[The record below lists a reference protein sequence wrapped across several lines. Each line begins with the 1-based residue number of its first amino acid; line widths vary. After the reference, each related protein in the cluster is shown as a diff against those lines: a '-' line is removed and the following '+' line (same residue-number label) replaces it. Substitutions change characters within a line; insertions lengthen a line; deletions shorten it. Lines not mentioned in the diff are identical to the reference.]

1 VFINPTLKTVYNGPG
16 NYKQC
21 PTRAGPLCSPSASFT
36 PLTTYF
42 PAPSLPAAAVR
53 MFTLYLRERSLPLSH
68 QNLTGPGIPSIV
80 HDQNTCRGPSS
91 ERAFTTLCCSSIL
104 SDGTGSRAHNSRLL
118 GHFPADLSHTAGRGS
133 FETIIHQN
141 HRPLPSL
148 GVPLFAYCHGKPL
161 LKDFSW
167 RHRPL
172 FTPPRGWTSR
182 FRHSYRIGG
191 VLGLLALH
199 VAPEC
204 IMKLG
209 G

>member
-1 VFINPTLKTVYNGPG
+1 M
-16 NYKQC
+16 
-21 PTRAGPLCSPSASFT
+21 PSASFT
-36 PLTTYF
+36 PLITYF

-53 MFTLYLRERSLPLSH
+53 MFTLYLRERSLPLSSKFDGGLESLH
-68 QNLTGPGIPSIV
+68 LYMIRT
-80 HDQNTCRGPSS
+80 TCRGPSS
-91 ERAFTTLCCSSIL
+91 DRTFTTLCCSSVL
-104 SDGTGSRAHNSRLL
+104 SGGTGSRAQNSCLL
-118 GHFPADLSHTAGRGS
+118 GPFPADLSHTAGRGK

-141 HRPLPSL
+141 HRSLPSL
-148 GVPLFAYCHGKPL
+148 GFPLFAYCHGKPL

-167 RHRPL
+167 RRRPL
-172 FTPPRGWTSR
+172 LTLPRGWTSR

-209 G
+209 R